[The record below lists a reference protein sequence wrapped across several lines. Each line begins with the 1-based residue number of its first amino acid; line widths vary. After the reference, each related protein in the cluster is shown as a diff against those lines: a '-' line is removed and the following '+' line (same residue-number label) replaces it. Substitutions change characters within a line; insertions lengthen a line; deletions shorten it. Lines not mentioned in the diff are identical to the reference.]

1 MADYIRLYGIFLL
14 LSIIVSGC
22 GFVPP
27 GTAQMENNENMYLD
41 QEPITNLAWKEYLYW
56 IKNDSSVKY
65 STALPD
71 SSAWLKAY
79 PDSGFLSDAYNDAP
93 VVGITY
99 DQAKDYCEWRS
110 TPVNQKYDKQVSYRL
125 PDLET
130 LKEAKDLKEFNMK
143 EGDLKELFAPG
154 SVVEKGEKLNKSK
167 YEVPRAN
174 LGFRC
179 VANIKE

>member
-27 GTAQMENNENMYLD
+27 GTAQLENNENTYLD
-41 QEPITNLAWKEYLYW
+41 KEPITNLGWKEYLYW

-79 PDSGFLSDAYNDAP
+79 PDSGFLSDTYNDAP

-99 DQAKDYCEWRS
+99 EQAKDYCEWRS

-130 LKEAKDLKEFNMK
+130 LKEVNDLKEFNMK
-143 EGDLKELFAPG
+143 EGDLKELIAPG
-154 SVVEKGEKLNKSK
+154 SVVELGEKLNKSK
-167 YEVPRAN
+167 YEGPRTN
-174 LGFRC
+174 LVFRC
-179 VANIKE
+179 VANIKN